1 MEKYNMK
8 KIITLLV
15 LTFIVSI
22 SFAQYTP
29 MTAAGYQFKRI
40 LCDSTLHIPSFCG
53 VPTLRNST
61 AKNGAIAIDTCN
73 NKLYKWTRAAGWS
86 EISGGTDTTSLSLR
100 IDQRVK
106 YTDTAAMLLPYMR
119 IIDTTDRFVNAVT
132 KKNDSTITVFKGS
145 SATDITLPRGAA
157 AATPTLQEVT
167 TQGASTTNPIYID
180 NSNFS
185 HIVLNR
191 PSPSFLDYTD
201 VLAYSSTFDSL
212 SLNGFLIRDSTPG
225 FTSVPNVY
233 AYGQVGAANSDY
245 SFGIENNNTY
255 GAVPFLKF
263 NGGGKIFSLN
273 ESSIYFNNGNGYSL
287 KWNIPIASSSDTYMP
302 VSING
307 IFPDNTGNINITAGS
322 GTVTDISQGYG
333 ITASPTNPI
342 TTSGTIDVD
351 TTTSG
356 LSGKYLRIVD
366 TTDKWVSN
374 ISRTIGKDSII
385 FFIGSTRYAIKDS
398 VGTNPSP
405 VGYYG
410 AFQDNTSQT
419 AASINTAYPVKFNT
433 TDLTNGVSVV
443 NDGSSNPTRITLAN
457 TGIYNI
463 QFSLQLEKTG
473 GSGNM
478 IADIWVRKNGVDIPS
493 TTGKVV
499 LTGSANASPVIAAW
513 NYVLDLAAG
522 DYVQLMWATSNT
534 NVEIVAATATS
545 PHPAI
550 PSSILTVT
558 QQSGIMA
565 GTGITAI
572 NSLTGA
578 AQTMVTGTDS
588 TDFRIVSTGTTHK
601 FNLPTASATN
611 RGALSSTDWTT
622 FNNKQS
628 SLTFSTGLTNSSG
641 TVTSNLSTGVSGGQ
655 SVVGGTAAS
664 DSLTISSTTNAT
676 KGKIKFGI
684 SAYDEVNNRLGIQQT
699 TPLSKLH
706 INANQNSGSSDDAN
720 GILLANTSAAISGT
734 QSASP
739 PTVWQGNGWKTN
751 TTPASQDVRFKAYV
765 LPVQGTTNP
774 SGTWTLASSING
786 ATYINRYQASSA
798 GTHTFYDNSGTSLLT
813 LNNTGTITMGNG
825 QISSLASITA
835 STQFKSGSATS
846 TSAYRTFN
854 GGSDITP
861 TAFFGASETNTAGTL
876 AYATDVNNGLS
887 FTAGNGTRQIAR
899 AGINIASLTNTAG
912 AETGDLTFS
921 TQNNGAVMTEKM
933 RIFAAG
939 NVAIGTTTN
948 AGYKLDLNGT
958 ARVQGALNFNP
969 TNTASGTTGN
979 QTINKASGTV
989 NIAASG
995 TTVTVT
1001 NSLVTASSIVY
1012 AVIRTNDATATI
1024 KNVVPA
1030 AGSFVINLGA
1040 AATAEVSIGFF
1051 VIN

>member
-1 MEKYNMK
+1 
-8 KIITLLV
+8 
-15 LTFIVSI
+15 
-22 SFAQYTP
+22 
-29 MTAAGYQFKRI
+29 
-40 LCDSTLHIPSFCG
+40 
-53 VPTLRNST
+53 
-61 AKNGAIAIDTCN
+61 
-73 NKLYKWTRAAGWS
+73 
-86 EISGGTDTTSLSLR
+86 
-100 IDQRVK
+100 
-106 YTDTAAMLLPYMR
+106 
-119 IIDTTDRFVNAVT
+119 
-132 KKNDSTITVFKGS
+132 
-145 SATDITLPRGAA
+145 
-157 AATPTLQEVT
+157 
-167 TQGASTTNPIYID
+167 
-180 NSNFS
+180 
-185 HIVLNR
+185 
-191 PSPSFLDYTD
+191 
-201 VLAYSSTFDSL
+201 
-212 SLNGFLIRDSTPG
+212 
-225 FTSVPNVY
+225 
-233 AYGQVGAANSDY
+233 
-245 SFGIENNNTY
+245 
-255 GAVPFLKF
+255 
-263 NGGGKIFSLN
+263 
-273 ESSIYFNNGNGYSL
+273 
-287 KWNIPIASSSDTYMP
+287 MP